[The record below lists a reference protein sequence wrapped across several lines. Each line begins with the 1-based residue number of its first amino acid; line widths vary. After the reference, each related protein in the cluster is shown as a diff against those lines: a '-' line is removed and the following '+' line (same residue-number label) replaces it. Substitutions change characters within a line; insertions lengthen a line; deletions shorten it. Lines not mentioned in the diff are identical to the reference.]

1 MPYLGALIKSPYLRR
16 VEPTVPFPMPVAVET
31 LTTPAPALNQP
42 IAFERIPTRIYADSN
57 DASAAVARE
66 LADLIRQKQ
75 LQGRPAVLGLAT
87 GSSPKKVY
95 AELIRIHRE
104 ERLSFYNVI
113 TFNLDE
119 YYPMQPDSLQSYVR
133 FMREQLFDHVDIPAG
148 NYFIPDGTLAT
159 EEIHAFCQE
168 YERRIDDLG
177 GLDFQLLGIG
187 RNGHIGF
194 NEPGSHVASKTR
206 LMTLDLTTR
215 IDATMDFGGVS
226 NVPRK
231 AITLGVGQIMRAKR
245 VVLLA
250 WGEHK
255 ARIIRQALEGPV
267 TAEVPSSYL
276 QGHPNVQFVI
286 DEAAAA
292 ELTRRK
298 TPWLVEEV
306 VWDKAMIRKGVTH
319 LALTLGKPVLKLTN
333 REYNDNGLSDLL
345 AQVGQAYDL
354 NIEVFNQLQRSITGW
369 PGGKPGADDSFRPER
384 AEPARKR
391 CLIFSPHPDDDI
403 ISMGGTFQRL
413 VDQGHDVHVG
423 YQTSGNIAVADDEA
437 LRFVDFVVDYNR
449 QFGIDSPE
457 AGRIFREAAEFLKEK
472 KDSEMDSAEV
482 RHVKGLIRQGEAK
495 ATCRFVGNGAENA
508 HFLQMPFYETGKV
521 QKKPLGEEDIQLT
534 MDLIREL
541 RPHQIYAAGD
551 LADPHGTHKVCL
563 DAVMEAVRR
572 LKKEGF
578 KTKDY
583 DFAEDCWVWLYK
595 GAWDEWAID
604 LIEMAVPM
612 SPDQVLQKRQGI
624 FKHQSQKDG
633 VVFQGTDSRE
643 FWQRAEDRNRA
654 TAELYN
660 ALGLAEYEAMEAF
673 VRWKF

>member
-1 MPYLGALIKSPYLRR
+1 
-16 VEPTVPFPMPVAVET
+16 MPVALET
-31 LTTPAPALNQP
+31 LTAATPALNQP

-66 LADLIRQKQ
+66 IADLIRHKQ

-148 NYFIPDGTLAT
+148 NYFLPDGTLAV
-159 EEIHAFCQE
+159 EDIPAFCQE

-231 AITLGVGQIMRAKR
+231 AITLGIGQIMRAKR

-333 REYNDNGLSDLL
+333 RDYNDNGLSDLL

-354 NIEVFNQLQRSITGW
+354 NIEVFNQLQRTITGW

-384 AEPARKR
+384 AEPAQKR
-391 CLIFSPHPDDDI
+391 VLIFSPHPDDDI

-449 QFGIDSPE
+449 QFGIDSPDAE
-457 AGRIFREAAEFLKEK
+457 RIFREAAEFLKEK
-472 KDSEMDSAEV
+472 KDSEMDTPEV
-482 RHVKGLIRQGEAK
+482 RYVKGLIRQGEAK
-495 ATCRFVGNGAENA
+495 ATCRFVGNGSPNA
-508 HFLQMPFYETGKV
+508 HFLQMPFYETGQV
-521 QKKPLGEEDIQLT
+521 QKKPLSEEDIQIT
-534 MDLIREL
+534 VDLIREL
-541 RPHQIYAAGD
+541 QPHQIYAAGD

-578 KTKDY
+578 RETGY
-583 DFAEDCWVWLYK
+583 DFATDCWVWLYK